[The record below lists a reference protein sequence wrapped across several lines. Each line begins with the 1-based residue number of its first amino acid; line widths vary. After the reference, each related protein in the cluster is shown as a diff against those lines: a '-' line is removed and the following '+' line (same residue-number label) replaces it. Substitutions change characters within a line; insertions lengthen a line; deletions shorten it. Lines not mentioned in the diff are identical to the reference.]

1 LIALF
6 ALTFSERLKEGF
18 EQSCSSILSET
29 WLVLATK
36 EHFLM
41 TRTLAISG
49 SFNKWRIWSIAF
61 VCVMLLLAA
70 ALVTGPLHALASPA
84 ATGAQVTVNTSQSL
98 GSLTNLSQGINDAV
112 WDSNMLDSSPTT
124 ALKSTNVRTV
134 RYPGGSAS
142 DVYHWQSNTTV
153 TGQSYANPVNTFDA
167 FMNTDVLPLGAQ
179 PIITVNYGSGTPQE
193 AAGWVQYANK
203 GGSNYNGPVPTYS
216 GGSNTGHTYGIK
228 YWEVG
233 NEIYGNGTYGSSWE
247 YDTHAMGPATYA
259 TSVVAYSQAMKAADA
274 SIKVG
279 AVLTAPGIWPDGQTS
294 ASSPQ
299 TWNTTVLSTACSS
312 IDFVIAHWYPQ
323 NPGSETDAGLL
334 AASSQI
340 ASAVSTLRSELTQYC
355 GAHASAIQI
364 LITET
369 NSVSS
374 APGKQSVSTVN
385 ALFLADNYLSWLENG
400 VTNVDWWDVHDS
412 PLAGNNNSSSLYGS
426 AQYGSYGVFSTGRCT
441 ATNASICE
449 PALDTPLPVYY
460 GLQMLNKLGASGDT
474 MVSSSS
480 NQSLVSVHAVKQ
492 ANGNLAVLLV
502 NKDPNTTY
510 NVSFA
515 LNGYTPASSA
525 TVYTYGENSSAI
537 TSTQV
542 TGLTSP
548 LTQAIAPYSLTT
560 VVLQPASS
568 PTPTSTPTPT
578 PTPTPGTTPTP
589 TPSPTPTPTPMPT
602 PITSGA
608 CQVHYSVNQWSGG
621 FTASLTI
628 TNTGTTAL
636 NTWSLT
642 FTFPAN
648 QQVTQGWGGIF
659 SQQGAN
665 VTVSNT
671 SYNGSLPAGSSVNP
685 GFNGSWSGSNPSP
698 TAFSLNGA
706 KCSVS

>member
-1 LIALF
+1 M
-6 ALTFSERLKEGF
+6 T
-18 EQSCSSILSET
+18 T
-29 WLVLATK
+29 MLANSW
-36 EHFLM
+36 
-41 TRTLAISG
+41 R
-49 SFNKWRIWSIAF
+49 FNKWRVWSIAL
-61 VCVMLLLAA
+61 VCIMLLLGVAM
-70 ALVTGPLHALASPA
+70 VTGPLHVLASPGA
-84 ATGAQVTVNTSQSL
+84 NSAQVTVNAGQSL

-112 WDSNMLDSSPTT
+112 WDSSMLDNTATT

-167 FMNTDVLPLGAQ
+167 FMSTDVLPLGAQ

-203 GGSNYNGPVPTYS
+203 GGAGYNGPVPTYA
-216 GGSNTGHTYGIK
+216 GGSSTGHNYGIK

-233 NEIYGNGTYGSSWE
+233 NEIYGNGTYGASWE

-259 TSVVAYSQAMKAADA
+259 TNVVAYSQAMKAVDS

-279 AVLTAPGIWPDGQTS
+279 AVLTAPGAWPSDQTS
-294 ASSPQ
+294 SSSPQ
-299 TWNTTVLSTACSS
+299 PWNTTVLSTACSS

-334 AASSQI
+334 TASSQI
-340 ASAVSTLRSELTQYC
+340 ASTVSTLRSELNQYC
-355 GAHASAIQI
+355 GAHASAVQI

-374 APGKQSVSTVN
+374 MPGKQTVSTVN
-385 ALFLADNYLSWLENG
+385 ALFLADDYMNWLENG
-400 VTNVDWWDVHDS
+400 VTNVDWWDMHDS

-441 ATNASICE
+441 TTNPSICE

-460 GLQMLNKLGASGDT
+460 GLQMLSKVSAVGDT

-492 ANGNLAVLLV
+492 ANGNLAVLLI
-502 NKDPNTTY
+502 NKDPKNSY

-515 LNGYTPASSA
+515 LSGYTPATNA

-542 TGLTSP
+542 TGLASP
-548 LTQAIAPYSLTT
+548 ITQQVAPYSLTT
-560 VVLQPASS
+560 VVLHPGSS
-568 PTPTSTPTPT
+568 ATPTPGTT

-589 TPSPTPTPTPMPT
+589 TPGTTPTPNPTHTPTPTL
-602 PITSGA
+602 SGA
-608 CQVHYSVNQWSGG
+608 CQVHYSTNQWSGG
-621 FTASLTI
+621 FTATLTI

-636 NTWSLT
+636 NAWNLT
-642 FTFPAN
+642 FTFPGS
-648 QQVTQGWGGIF
+648 QQVTQGWDGVF
-659 SQQGAN
+659 SQQRAN
-665 VTVSNT
+665 VTITNT
-671 SYNGSLPAGSSVNP
+671 SYNGSLPAGSSINP

-706 KCSVS
+706 PCSVS